1 MPLFAGV
8 YRPKAAVAGGVLQ
21 VFSGVGSAEK
31 DASAGQFLN
40 VAPVRRTET
49 IRTEAQKLLN
59 AAYIGTP
66 ESIKLR
72 YLHKPNALEQFACL
86 FTLEGADAVIK
97 PATAHFIQQGAFTD
111 TLRARQNNHIVILA
125 AGCHSTGN
133 GGGKGLAGYGPVV
146 CRIFCAEVV
155 YKKAIEARHSIPL
168 ALQALEVVLYIVK
181 SVGVGMEG
189 KSPIHF
195 AVAGN
200 LIHTLKVPVK
210 PLVIV
215 IIPHA
220 AFFPFIPRQGA
231 EHLTTVGKLVEG
243 KLAFKQGIVL
253 QDNTHIVNGGF
264 NSARLGVFFEQH
276 HPIFRLLALISGDAV
291 KVLNG
296 TLVPFSAY
304 KCANIRKPAGIL
316 THSSVRGQ
324 AVGGCASLCLIVCIR
339 KFVEAYQVKCI
350 YELAGAGI
358 RCVVAV

>member
-1 MPLFAGV
+1 M
-8 YRPKAAVAGGVLQ
+8 K
-21 VFSGVGSAEK
+21 
-31 DASAGQFLN
+31 
-40 VAPVRRTET
+40 
-49 IRTEAQKLLN
+49 
-59 AAYIGTP
+59 
-66 ESIKLR
+66 
-72 YLHKPNALEQFACL
+72 
-86 FTLEGADAVIK
+86 
-97 PATAHFIQQGAFTD
+97 
-111 TLRARQNNHIVILA
+111 
-125 AGCHSTGN
+125 
-133 GGGKGLAGYGPVV
+133 
-146 CRIFCAEVV
+146 
-155 YKKAIEARHSIPL
+155 
-168 ALQALEVVLYIVK
+168 
-181 SVGVGMEG
+181 G

-200 LIHTLKVPVK
+200 LIHTLKVPIK

-215 IIPHA
+215 IIPQA

-231 EHLTTVGKLVEG
+231 EHLTTAGKLVKC
-243 KLAFKQGIVL
+243 KLAFKQGIVF
-253 QDNTHIVNGGF
+253 QDNTHIVNSGF
-264 NSARLGVFFEQH
+264 YRSCLCVLFKQQ

-296 TLVPFSAY
+296 TFVPFLTY